1 MKKLYTLSFALLA
14 MAATSIEANATAESI
29 ADLSNGLMQIGQKI
43 EQITTP
49 YKAPRLETEQG
60 AASIDD
66 VLGSYYAI
74 HSRYNNSSESWSGY
88 NMALSVSR
96 GEVENEVVMTGFCFD
111 GMTVTGTFNAEN
123 GTIHIAKQLVESS
136 AEYDYYLETITAD
149 ENSELAYSDE
159 DIIFTYNAEDGSLAS
174 SNYWGFTSYDAGV
187 EATDEN
193 RKGIVLLCATMTC
206 KPTNGTV
213 SYSISGTQITDN
225 IACTLSDDVLAAEN
239 FGGYGLTVSFD
250 IDKTA
255 KTATASY
262 QYIYYKTMDPF
273 KVPYFMSMSEF
284 YNDAIVVGTIGGE
297 NNDVVTF
304 PTYYIECAG
313 TIIFQI
319 DNCEMVVPFNLIDST
334 GVGSIAKDSESAPIE
349 YFNLQGVRVAE
360 PASGLYIR
368 RQGSKVSKVVVK

>member
-1 MKKLYTLSFALLA
+1 
-14 MAATSIEANATAESI
+14 
-29 ADLSNGLMQIGQKI
+29 
-43 EQITTP
+43 
-49 YKAPRLETEQG
+49 
-60 AASIDD
+60 
-66 VLGSYYAI
+66 
-74 HSRYNNSSESWSGY
+74 
-88 NMALSVSR
+88 
-96 GEVENEVVMTGFCFD
+96 
-111 GMTVTGTFNAEN
+111 
-123 GTIHIAKQLVESS
+123 
-136 AEYDYYLETITAD
+136 
-149 ENSELAYSDE
+149 
-159 DIIFTYNAEDGSLAS
+159 
-174 SNYWGFTSYDAGV
+174 
-187 EATDEN
+187 
-193 RKGIVLLCATMTC
+193 MTC

-273 KVPYFMSMSEF
+273 IVPYFMSMSEF

-319 DNCEMVVPFNLIDST
+319 DNCEMVVPFNLIDNT

-360 PASGLYIR
+360 PTNGLYIR
-368 RQGSKVSKVVVK
+368 CQGSKVSKIVVK